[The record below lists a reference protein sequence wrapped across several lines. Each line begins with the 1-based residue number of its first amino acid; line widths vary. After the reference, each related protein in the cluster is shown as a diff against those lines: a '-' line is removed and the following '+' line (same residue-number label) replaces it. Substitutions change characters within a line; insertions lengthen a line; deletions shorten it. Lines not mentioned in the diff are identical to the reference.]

1 MKCLE
6 KKDHLLKRE
15 HDNKGEVSPGDQNLG
30 LSTKQ
35 ILQEIGTSLNKER
48 HKRAKIKKKNSD
60 GVLELGE
67 DSLVKSGS
75 PVFDAPMP
83 EDFATLKCLIQNIV
97 KHEISKI
104 QKD

>member
-1 MKCLE
+1 MK
-6 KKDHLLKRE
+6 KKDYSLKKE
-15 HDNKGEVSPGDQNLG
+15 LDNKGEVSLGDENLG

-35 ILQEIGTSLNKER
+35 ILQEIGASVNKER
-48 HKRAKIKKKNSD
+48 YKRDKIKKKNSE
-60 GVLELGE
+60 GVLELGA
-67 DSLVKSGS
+67 DSLLKSGS

-97 KHEISKI
+97 KHEITKI

>member
-15 HDNKGEVSPGDQNLG
+15 RDNKGEVSPGDQNLG

-48 HKRAKIKKKNSD
+48 HNRAKIKKKNSD

-67 DSLVKSGS
+67 DLLVKNGS

>member
-1 MKCLE
+1 M
-6 KKDHLLKRE
+6 KRE
-15 HDNKGEVSPGDQNLG
+15 RDNKGEVSPEDQNLG
-30 LSTKQ
+30 LSTEQ
-35 ILQEIGTSLNKER
+35 ILQEIGTLVNKER

-67 DSLVKSGS
+67 DSLVKNGS

>member
-6 KKDHLLKRE
+6 TKDHLLKIKR
-15 HDNKGEVSPGDQNLG
+15 DNKGEVSPGDQNLG

-35 ILQEIGTSLNKER
+35 ILKEIGTSLNKER

-60 GVLELGE
+60 EVLELGE
-67 DSLVKSGS
+67 DSLVKNGS

>member
-6 KKDHLLKRE
+6 KKDHLLKRDR
-15 HDNKGEVSPGDQNLG
+15 DNKGEVSPGDENPG

-35 ILQEIGTSLNKER
+35 ILQEIGTSVNKER

-60 GVLELGE
+60 GVLELGV
-67 DSLVKSGS
+67 DSLLKSGS

-97 KHEISKI
+97 KHEITKI

>member
-1 MKCLE
+1 
-6 KKDHLLKRE
+6 LKRE
-15 HDNKGEVSPGDQNLG
+15 RDNKGEVSPGDQNLG
-30 LSTKQ
+30 LSTEQ
-35 ILQEIGTSLNKER
+35 ILQEIGTLVNKER

-67 DSLVKSGS
+67 DSLLKSGS

-97 KHEISKI
+97 KHEITKI

>member
-1 MKCLE
+1 M
-6 KKDHLLKRE
+6 KRE
-15 HDNKGEVSPGDQNLG
+15 RDNKGEVSPGDQNLG

-35 ILQEIGTSLNKER
+35 ILQEIGTLLNKER

-67 DSLVKSGS
+67 DSLLKSGP

-104 QKD
+104 QKN

>member
-15 HDNKGEVSPGDQNLG
+15 RDNKGEVSPGDQNLG

-35 ILQEIGTSLNKER
+35 ILQEIGTSVNKEMQ
-48 HKRAKIKKKNSD
+48 KRAKIKKKSSE
-60 GVLELGE
+60 GVLELGVH
-67 DSLVKSGS
+67 SLLKSGS

>member
-1 MKCLE
+1 LE
-6 KKDHLLKRE
+6 RKDHLLKRE
-15 HDNKGEVSPGDQNLG
+15 HDNKGEVSPGDQSLG

-35 ILQEIGTSLNKER
+35 ILQEIGTSVNKGR
-48 HKRAKIKKKNSD
+48 HKRAKIKEKNSE
-60 GVLELGE
+60 GVLELGV
-67 DSLVKSGS
+67 DSLLKSGS

-97 KHEISKI
+97 KHEITKI

>member
-1 MKCLE
+1 LE

-15 HDNKGEVSPGDQNLG
+15 RDNKGEVSPGDQNLG

-35 ILQEIGTSLNKER
+35 ILQEIGTLVNKER

-67 DSLVKSGS
+67 DSLLKSGA
-75 PVFDAPMP
+75 PVFSAPIP

-97 KHEISKI
+97 KHEITKI

>member
-1 MKCLE
+1 M
-6 KKDHLLKRE
+6 LKRE
-15 HDNKGEVSPGDQNLG
+15 RDNKGEVSPGDQNLG

-60 GVLELGE
+60 GVFELEE

-75 PVFDAPMP
+75 PAFDAPMP